1 MDGAFGVGSFENL
14 IGSDD
19 VTLSPL
25 QMSVRA
31 IIIFF
36 FALMLIRLFAGRA
49 FGKQNPL
56 EIAIAIIVGS
66 NLSRALTGGAPFAPT
81 LVATAAIVVIFW
93 LIELLAARSRA
104 VGFVVKGRPIRL
116 VERGRR
122 DLAAMRRV
130 GVSHA
135 DIDEAARQAGIAN
148 AEEVEEAA
156 LERSGKISTRAK
168 RPPAAS

>member
-1 MDGAFGVGSFENL
+1 MRSFDDL

-19 VTLSPL
+19 AALSSL

-31 IIIFF
+31 IILFL
-36 FALMLIRLFAGRA
+36 FALLLIRLFASRA

-56 EIAIAIIVGS
+56 EIVITIIIGS
-66 NLSRALTGGAPFAPT
+66 NLSRALTGDAAFAPT
-81 LVATAAIVVIFW
+81 LVATAVIAITFW

-104 VGFVVKGRPIRL
+104 VGFLVKGRPVRL

-122 DLAAMRRV
+122 DQAAMRRA

-135 DIDEAARQAGIAN
+135 DIDEAARQSGMGDSA
-148 AEEVEEAA
+148 EVEEAA

-168 RPPAAS
+168 GSSDG